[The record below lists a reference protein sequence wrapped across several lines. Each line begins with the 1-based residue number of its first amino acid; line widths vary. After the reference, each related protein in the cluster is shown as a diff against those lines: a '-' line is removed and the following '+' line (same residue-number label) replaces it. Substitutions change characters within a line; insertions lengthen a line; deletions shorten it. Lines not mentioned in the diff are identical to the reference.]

1 MKPVTIAWLLATS
14 LTFASALPAQETDQA
29 EAHGIYRARDASPAG
44 PAVPAASDSGASPA
58 TARVSGLVQVVDSA
72 AADTAA
78 ADTVVGD
85 TVVGDTAAAGA
96 KVADTAAARGST
108 VPRDSAGRADTLPR
122 VGTGRDTL
130 AAADSARIGR
140 VEEVED
146 DTSLTARM
154 DVSRGGGLRREEFP
168 DLRESAALTGRY
180 TVFLDLVGRDPRGAA
195 LRDTVSSTV
204 LAPID
209 SAFSALPASAVDLL
223 RSDST
228 VRARWVEG
236 LLLPGDLPMAALL
249 DAGEARTAD
258 GTAMAVTR
266 GRKGEVKIGEAGV
279 VQPDVTAR
287 NGVLHGVDRV
297 TLPDAGGGE
306 TTSTAP

>member
-1 MKPVTIAWLLATS
+1 M
-14 LTFASALPAQETDQA
+14 
-29 EAHGIYRARDASPAG
+29 
-44 PAVPAASDSGASPA
+44 
-58 TARVSGLVQVVDSA
+58 
-72 AADTAA
+72 
-78 ADTVVGD
+78 
-85 TVVGDTAAAGA
+85 
-96 KVADTAAARGST
+96 
-108 VPRDSAGRADTLPR
+108 GRA
-122 VGTGRDTL
+122 
-130 AAADSARIGR
+130 
-140 VEEVED
+140 EEVVD

-195 LRDTVSSTV
+195 LRDTVSWTV

-209 SAFSALPASAVDLL
+209 SAFSTLPASAVDLL

-249 DAGEARTAD
+249 TAGEALTA
-258 GTAMAVTR
+258 GGATVSVTR
-266 GRKGEVKIGEAGV
+266 GRNGEVKVGEAGV

-297 TLPDAGGGE
+297 TLPGPEGGE
-306 TTSTAP
+306 TTSAAP